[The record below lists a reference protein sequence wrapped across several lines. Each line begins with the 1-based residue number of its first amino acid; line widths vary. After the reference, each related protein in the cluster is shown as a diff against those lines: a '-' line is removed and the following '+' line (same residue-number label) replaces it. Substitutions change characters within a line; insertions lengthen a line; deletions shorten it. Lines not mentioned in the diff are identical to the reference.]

1 MNKWI
6 LPSKA
11 IDKDNVQYQW
21 VAERTACEVC
31 QGMNGTIYD
40 SANNIPDR
48 PHPNCKCHI
57 EIIEKDPD
65 EPITDPIENIRK
77 ERKQRQ
83 RISFETS
90 EILGHTKSLIEEID
104 EYIRQVNIQKEQI
117 EELGQII
124 KENPVEAED
133 RTQLFKIKE
142 SVDFKMYRAESLKK
156 DVNKLEQDTIVLKG
170 KIEKIELPDFTKIP
184 VMVLLA
190 SLELL
195 KRTFNILWS
204 RFEDIL
210 ANHTT
215 KGTADILAQI
225 HYKFTKEYDAIN
237 LYKVASSNLNYN
249 QPYIK
254 ENGKMY
260 NSISELNENKLE
272 KDIQR
277 YLHDNTNQKDCKV
290 LKLRADSSL
299 AKKIQNSK
307 ELEDFIKKNI
317 AQLRNGKIIYEE
329 TITFAHGDL
338 YDTLHGAT
346 FNNVRLQPNGDITM
360 TARDFYNFEANRTS
374 FRGKLGYKLQS
385 EGSLE
390 NYFIVIEIRIPKS
403 VWGNYKI

>member
-90 EILGHTKSLIEEID
+90 KILGHTKSLIEEID

-225 HYKFTKEYDAIN
+225 HYKFTKEYEAIN